1 MSLFHNAGLLWNA
14 VLKKRYETE
23 ISKGRFMMA
32 IWMMEPSNIVL
43 YFTIPVFKF
52 GVKVSDSCHQKEI
65 FCAII
70 FHVVSHLEQ
79 V

>member
-1 MSLFHNAGLLWNA
+1 
-14 VLKKRYETE
+14 
-23 ISKGRFMMA
+23 MMA